1 MILRRSLPDI
11 AAASRGGAIDPAAPD
26 GASEQALVT
35 LALTRLGL
43 GAERGKE
50 AFAEMFDDDATE
62 EEFAEIVRDAFKR
75 FDEDGS
81 GSLDLEEI
89 MDAFQTLPLEVKSEA
104 EVRALFARFDAD
116 RSGALDADEFAALA
130 NFDATFVEFEATTTR
145 RSPPTRT
152 PCLDEQKRR

>member
-1 MILRRSLPDI
+1 
-11 AAASRGGAIDPAAPD
+11 
-26 GASEQALVT
+26 
-35 LALTRLGL
+35 
-43 GAERGKE
+43 
-50 AFAEMFDDDATE
+50 
-62 EEFAEIVRDAFKR
+62 
-75 FDEDGS
+75 
-81 GSLDLEEI
+81 

-116 RSGALDADEFAALA
+116 RSGRRRGRSSPPLP